1 MRAGVTVVRR
11 KWAAVC
17 LSTVAVA
24 ATDVQAA
31 DWSSEPWADVRA
43 EYNDNILLIP
53 NQRNG
58 VMGGMVN
65 AGVRVQRSEELGF
78 LRLAPSLRSTRYD
91 TSEPLDSNEQ
101 LIDATWS
108 RRSELGQWRVDANW
122 TRDTTLTSELE
133 ITGLVQS
140 RKRRVAYYV
149 APSYKYAVTPRN
161 LVGVDLVYTSAKY
174 EDADFTGL
182 VDYTYLR
189 SAANW
194 GYQWSERTVV
204 SGILTASR
212 MEAEQINNTVDSTGA
227 QLQLNTNFSER
238 WDGTFSAGLRHS
250 KTTRVGT
257 TSSNGWLADARMN
270 RKDDY
275 GAWRI
280 GLSRTVDPSGI
291 GTLVQRDQLTL
302 AREQAL
308 SPLWHLSASVYA
320 ASNQDVQT
328 IGLSTNRDYRNSLLK
343 LSRLLTPAWSAEL
356 SYSYDWQQ
364 YTGQTGEAERSI
376 IMLGV
381 RYDPKPVTE

>member
-1 MRAGVTVVRR
+1 MGAGVSIVGR

-17 LSTVAVA
+17 FSTVAVA
-24 ATDVQAA
+24 ATDVQAV

-65 AGVRVQRSEELGF
+65 AGVRLQRSEELGF

-91 TSEPLDSNEQ
+91 TSEPLDSNDQ

-182 VDYTYLR
+182 VDYTYVR

-250 KTTRVGT
+250 KPTRAGT
-257 TSSNGWLADARMN
+257 ASSKGWLADARMN

-308 SPLWHLSASVYA
+308 SPLWHLSASVYV

-328 IGLSTNRDYRNSLLK
+328 VGLSTNRDYRNSLLK
-343 LSRLLTPAWSAEL
+343 LSRLLTPAWSTEL

-364 YTGQTGEAERSI
+364 YTGQTGEAERNI